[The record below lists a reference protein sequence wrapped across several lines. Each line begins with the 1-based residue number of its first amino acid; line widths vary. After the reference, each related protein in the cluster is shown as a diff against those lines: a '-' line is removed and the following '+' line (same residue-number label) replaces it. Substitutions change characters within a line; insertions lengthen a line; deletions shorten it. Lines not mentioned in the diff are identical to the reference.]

1 MDDLFFLPSW
11 PLTAG
16 DLLWYGA
23 LLLAGEIT
31 GIAFHRWLRAPRLL
45 GWVVVGLAVGPSV
58 TGALDEKTLASLS
71 SVLNVAIGMVL
82 FEVGQRVDLSWLRRN
97 PWLLG
102 TSVLESGISFAAMFF
117 ILRLLDT
124 PPLVA
129 AIAAA
134 LGVTT
139 APAVVL
145 ALVRDLRAQGQ
156 VTERMLL
163 FTALN
168 SIYTFITVSILL
180 ASLAREYRGDW
191 TSILGHP
198 AYLVF
203 GSLLFAALF
212 ASMTLTLLRLL
223 GHRQESQFICVIAM
237 VAVAVWGATALK
249 LSVALALLGYGTMMR
264 TFDTE
269 RHFVSL
275 NFGRVGRIFLILLFV
290 LTAAS
295 LDLRLLPA
303 GVLGGV
309 ALAFARFAGKSLGVF
324 ALARSSG
331 LTKQKA
337 WYLSVGL
344 LPKAG
349 VTMIIVNDVNALYP
363 QFGPALATIVVSAV
377 VILELIGPPLA
388 SYALQR
394 SGETFEEGKPDLG

>member
-1 MDDLFFLPSW
+1 MHDLFFLPSW
-11 PLTAG
+11 PPSAG

-31 GIAFHRWLRAPRLL
+31 GIAVHRWLRLPRLI
-45 GWVVVGLAVGPSV
+45 GWVAVGLIVGPSV
-58 TGALDEKTLASLS
+58 TGALDNETLASLS
-71 SVLNVAIGMVL
+71 GVLNVAIGMVL
-82 FEVGQRVDLSWLRRN
+82 FELGQRVDLSWLRRN

-102 TSVLESGISFAAMFF
+102 TSILESGLSFAAMFF
-117 ILRLLDT
+117 VLRLLET

-129 AIAAA
+129 AVAAA

-191 TSILGHP
+191 ISILGHP
-198 AYLVF
+198 SYLVL
-203 GSLLFAALF
+203 GSLLFAAVF
-212 ASMTLTLLRLL
+212 ASMTLRLLRLL
-223 GHRQESQFICVIAM
+223 GHRQESQFICVIGL
-237 VAVAVWGATALK
+237 VAVAVWGALALK
-249 LSVALALLGYGTMMR
+249 LSVALALLGYGTMVR

-275 NFGRVGRIFLILLFV
+275 NFGRVGRIFLVLLFV

-303 GVLGGV
+303 GALGGL
-309 ALAFARFAGKSLGVF
+309 ALVLARFAGKSLGVF
-324 ALARSSG
+324 ALARKSG
-331 LTKQKA
+331 LTLQKA
-337 WYLSVGL
+337 WYLSIGL

-349 VTMIIVNDVNALYP
+349 VTIILVHEVNAMYP
-363 QFGPALATIVVSAV
+363 QFGPALATIVVSSI
-377 VILELIGPPLA
+377 VILELIGIPLA
-388 SYALQR
+388 SYALKQ
-394 SGETFEEGKPDLG
+394 SKEAFEEGQT